1 MGDKLTGSKLTK
13 ERIVNSILR
22 LLENTIY
29 FSKLRAGILI
39 CTLLVIISCANEKK
53 QMVFMDTNPKP
64 VFELIAESITKNLKP
79 NIKRSIVMTF
89 ITQEGKEHSYGALFA
104 EKLTTDLV
112 KQNKL
117 IVLDRLMFKGKLS
130 EKSLSL
136 NPTSDLNYVKQIGD
150 LLNVDAVVI
159 GIVTPYASGFD
170 INCRL
175 IDVKTGLILSAEE
188 GYYSEKTE

>member
-1 MGDKLTGSKLTK
+1 MGDKLTGLKLTK

-39 CTLLVIISCANEKK
+39 CTLLVVISCANEKK

-136 NPTSDLNYVKQIGD
+136 NPTSDLN
-150 LLNVDAVVI
+150 LDAVVI
-159 GIVTPYASGFD
+159 GIVTPYASGYD

>member
-1 MGDKLTGSKLTK
+1 MGDKLIGLKLTK
-13 ERIVNSILR
+13 KNTINLIIGLV
-22 LLENTIY
+22 ENTFY
-29 FSKLRAGILI
+29 SSKFIIGLMACNLF
-39 CTLLVIISCANEKK
+39 VFISCANEKK
-53 QMVFMDTNPKP
+53 QMVFMDTSPKP
-64 VFELIAESITKNLKP
+64 VFEQIAESITKNLKP

-89 ITQEGKEHSYGALFA
+89 ITQDGKEHSYGALFA

-159 GIVTPYASGFD
+159 GIVTPYASGYD

-188 GYYSEKTE
+188 GYYSEKTD